1 MATTKRNSKSFLL
14 GAKLTLLSSASVAA
28 ATRADKKEEEEEKQE
43 KSNYDHHLLTISR
56 SRRTHFKT
64 DFRSYGIVQH

>member
-56 SRRTHFKT
+56 SRRTHFKA
-64 DFRSYGIVQH
+64 DFRCHGIVQH